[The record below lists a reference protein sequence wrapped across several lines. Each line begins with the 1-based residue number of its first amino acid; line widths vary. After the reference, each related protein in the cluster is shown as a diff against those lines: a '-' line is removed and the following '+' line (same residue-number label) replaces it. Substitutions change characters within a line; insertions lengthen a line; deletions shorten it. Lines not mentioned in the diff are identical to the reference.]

1 MHGEV
6 IGRGANGKPETMEYE
21 TLLFEESEDG
31 VATVT
36 LNRPQAMNSFN
47 ERMCDEFAYLWQ
59 HIDATDSIHAVVL
72 QASGDRAFSTG
83 VDVKEGLV
91 HPDNPWSKK
100 DPGRRLGPKA
110 NKVWKP
116 VVCAVNG
123 MAAGGAFYWI
133 NESDIV
139 IASREATFFDP
150 HVSYGMVAALEP
162 IGLAYRIGL
171 GEALRI
177 ALMGLDERVSAHKAM
192 AIGLVSE
199 VVEPAE
205 LRTRAR
211 EIAASIAAKPP
222 PAVQGTV
229 RAVWESLDVGRSAA
243 LERGLA
249 YTQIGGPLGVKGVD
263 RAGYQR
269 PEPRTR

>member
-1 MHGEV
+1 
-6 IGRGANGKPETMEYE
+6 MEYE

-47 ERMCDEFAYLWQ
+47 ERMCDEFACLWR

-100 DPGRRLGPKA
+100 DPGCRLGPKA

-199 VVEPAE
+199 VVDPAE

-222 PAVQGTV
+222 SAVQGTV

-249 YTQIGGPLGVKGVD
+249 YTQIGSPLGVKGVD
-263 RAGYQR
+263 RAGYHR